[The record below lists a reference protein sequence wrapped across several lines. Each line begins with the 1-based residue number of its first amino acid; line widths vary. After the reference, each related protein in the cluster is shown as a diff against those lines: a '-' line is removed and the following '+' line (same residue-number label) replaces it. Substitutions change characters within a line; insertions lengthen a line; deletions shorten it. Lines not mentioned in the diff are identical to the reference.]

1 MNAREKRDPAGR
13 ALTWAVAGV
22 SKRHSR
28 QNSLECLLGGDF
40 PTGLDG
46 EFTGPAEVAR
56 ESAPRRSQ
64 LDGTGKTPHAAESP
78 AFATA
83 LEISDEFG
91 ISPITH
97 PLIVITGDEPAAVA
111 EATAALRAY
120 RNPLEAAFL
129 ASLLNGPA
137 DQDKPEQ
144 SGGSG
149 MIPPTQTM
157 VFSKPGCSSSLR
169 IRVVPISATWT
180 PLIPYAEWS
189 RTIDAGDRR
198 ESGAKK
204 TSQSRWLNGS

>member
-1 MNAREKRDPAGR
+1 MNAREKRDATDR
-13 ALTWAVAGV
+13 ALTRAVAGT

-56 ESAPRRSQ
+56 ESAPRRPQ
-64 LDGTGKTPHAAESP
+64 LAGAGKTPHAAESP
-78 AFATA
+78 TFATA

-189 RTIDAGDRR
+189 RTMDAGDRR
-198 ESGAKK
+198 ESAAKK